1 MQSYDVAKAASH
13 PWPDQV
19 MVEARDGNPA
29 FDAYFDAVLNDLEPL
44 IRWFKEGCDLDATR
58 LELLQHFPDGPVK
71 GVKEDVVEDVLRLMS
86 MFEATT
92 LSGVFKLQLE
102 IVNHDMCRLFHQD
115 YYRQRLIC
123 TLKGPGT
130 EWLDHD
136 NVNRGA
142 LGKGDNGA
150 IVKDMD
156 KVHRA
161 NTHDVLLLKGA
172 RYGGGALSVIHRSPP
187 IAHHNGL
194 RVLLKLDE

>member
-29 FDAYFDAVLNDLEPL
+29 FDAYFDAVVNDLEPL
-44 IRWFKEGCDLDATR
+44 VRWFKDGCDFDATR
-58 LELLQHFPDGPVK
+58 LELLQHFPDGPVQ

-92 LSGVFKLQLE
+92 LSGAFKLQLE

-130 EWLDHD
+130 ERLDHD

>member
-1 MQSYDVAKAASH
+1 MQFYEAIKAAS
-13 PWPDQV
+13 PSWPNQV
-19 MVEARDGNPA
+19 LVEARDANHA
-29 FDAYFDAVLNDLEPL
+29 FDAYFDAVVNDLEPL
-44 IRWFKEGCDLDATR
+44 VRWFKNGCDLDATR

-71 GVKEDVVEDVLRLMS
+71 GVKEDVVDDILRLMS
-86 MFEATT
+86 MFAATT
-92 LSGVFKLQLE
+92 LSGSFKLQLE

-136 NVNRGA
+136 NVNRAA
-142 LGKGDNGA
+142 LGKGDNDA
-150 IVKDMD
+150 IVKDMG
-156 KVHRA
+156 KVRRA

-172 RYGGGALSVIHRSPP
+172 KYGGGTPSVIHRSPP
-187 IAHHNGL
+187 IAHHKGL

>member
-1 MQSYDVAKAASH
+1 MQSYDIAKAASH

>member
-1 MQSYDVAKAASH
+1 MSEPKDISEWVQKLKEGDDDAASH
-13 PWPDQV
+13 LWETYFERLVRLAQRRLPSSLRRS
-19 MVEARDGNPA
+19 RDEEDVALSA
-29 FDAYFDAVLNDLEPL
+29 FHSF
-44 IRWFKEGCDLDATR
+44 
-58 LELLQHFPDGPVK
+58 VK

-86 MFEATT
+86 MFAATT
-92 LSGVFKLQLE
+92 LSGAFKLQLE

-142 LGKGDNGA
+142 LGKGDNDA

-172 RYGGGALSVIHRSPP
+172 KYGGGTPSVIHRSPP
-187 IAHHNGL
+187 IAHQKGL

>member
-19 MVEARDGNPA
+19 MVEVRDGNPA

-58 LELLQHFPDGPVK
+58 LELLQHFPDGPVR

-92 LSGVFKLQLE
+92 RSGAFKLQLE

>member
-1 MQSYDVAKAASH
+1 MQSYDVAEATTS

-44 IRWFKEGCDLDATR
+44 VRWFKDGCDLDTTR

-92 LSGVFKLQLE
+92 LSGAFKLQLE

-136 NVNRGA
+136 NVNRDA

-172 RYGGGALSVIHRSPP
+172 KYGGGALSVIHRSPP

>member
-44 IRWFKEGCDLDATR
+44 IRWFKDGCDLDATR

>member
-1 MQSYDVAKAASH
+1 MQFYEAIKAAS
-13 PWPDQV
+13 PSLPNQV
-19 MVEARDGNPA
+19 LVEARDANHA
-29 FDAYFDAVLNDLEPL
+29 FDAYFDAVVNDLEPL
-44 IRWFKEGCDLDATR
+44 VRWFKNGCDLDATR

-71 GVKEDVVEDVLRLMS
+71 GVKEDVVDDILRLMS
-86 MFEATT
+86 MFAATT
-92 LSGVFKLQLE
+92 LSGSFKLQLE

-136 NVNRGA
+136 NVNRAA
-142 LGKGDNGA
+142 LGKGDNDA
-150 IVKDMD
+150 IVKDMG
-156 KVHRA
+156 KVRRA

-172 RYGGGALSVIHRSPP
+172 KYGGGTPSVIHRSPP
-187 IAHHNGL
+187 IAHHKGL

>member
-1 MQSYDVAKAASH
+1 MAH
-13 PWPDQV
+13 QV
-19 MVEARDGNPA
+19 LVEARDANHA
-29 FDAYFDAVLNDLEPL
+29 FDAYFDAVVNDLEPL
-44 IRWFKEGCDLDATR
+44 VRWFKNGCDLDATR

-71 GVKEDVVEDVLRLMS
+71 GVKEDVVDDILRLMS
-86 MFEATT
+86 MFAATT
-92 LSGVFKLQLE
+92 LSGSFKLQLE

-136 NVNRGA
+136 NVNRAA
-142 LGKGDNGA
+142 LGKGDNDA
-150 IVKDMD
+150 IVKDMG
-156 KVHRA
+156 KVRRA

-172 RYGGGALSVIHRSPP
+172 KYGGGTPSVIHRSPP
-187 IAHHNGL
+187 IAHHKGL

>member
-1 MQSYDVAKAASH
+1 MQSYEEAEVASP

-19 MVEARDGNPA
+19 LVEARSANPA
-29 FDAYFDAVLNDLEPL
+29 FDAYFDAVVSDLEPL
-44 IRWFKEGCDLDATR
+44 IRWFKDGCDFDATR
-58 LELLQHFPDGPVK
+58 LELLQHFPDGPVQ
-71 GVKEDVVEDVLRLMS
+71 GVKEDIVEDVLRLMS
-86 MFEATT
+86 TFEATT
-92 LSGVFKLQLE
+92 LSGAFKLQLE
-102 IVNHDMCRLFHQD
+102 IVNHDMCCLFHQD

-136 NVNRGA
+136 NVNRAA
-142 LGKGDNGA
+142 LGKGDNDA
-150 IVKDMD
+150 IVKDMA

-172 RYGGGALSVIHRSPP
+172 KYGGGATSVIHRSPP
-187 IAHHNGL
+187 IAHQKGL

>member
-1 MQSYDVAKAASH
+1 MQFYEVIKAAS
-13 PWPDQV
+13 PSWPNQV
-19 MVEARDGNPA
+19 LVEARDANHA
-29 FDAYFDAVLNDLEPL
+29 FDAYFDAVVNDLEPL
-44 IRWFKEGCDLDATR
+44 VRWFKNGCDLDATR

-71 GVKEDVVEDVLRLMS
+71 GVKEDVVDDILRLMS
-86 MFEATT
+86 MFAATT
-92 LSGVFKLQLE
+92 LSGSFKLQLE

-136 NVNRGA
+136 NVNRAA
-142 LGKGDNGA
+142 LGKGDNDA
-150 IVKDMD
+150 IVKDMG
-156 KVHRA
+156 KVRRA

-172 RYGGGALSVIHRSPP
+172 KYGGGTPSVIHRSPP
-187 IAHHNGL
+187 IAHHKGL

>member
-1 MQSYDVAKAASH
+1 MQSYEVAVAAS
-13 PWPDQV
+13 PSWPDQV
-19 MVEARDGNPA
+19 LVEARGGNPA

-44 IRWFKEGCDLDATR
+44 VRWFKDGCDLDATR
-58 LELLQHFPDGPVK
+58 MELLQHFPDGPVK
-71 GVKEDVVEDVLRLMS
+71 GVKEGVVEDVLRLMS

-92 LSGVFKLQLE
+92 LAGAFKLQLE

-115 YYRQRLIC
+115 SNRQRLIC

-142 LGKGDNGA
+142 LGKGNNDA
-150 IVKDMD
+150 IVKDMG
-156 KVHRA
+156 KVRRA

-172 RYGGGALSVIHRSPP
+172 KYGGGTPSVIHRSPP
-187 IAHHNGL
+187 IAHQKGL

>member
-92 LSGVFKLQLE
+92 LSGAFKLQLE

>member
-44 IRWFKEGCDLDATR
+44 IRWFNDGCDLDATR

-92 LSGVFKLQLE
+92 LSGAFKLQLE